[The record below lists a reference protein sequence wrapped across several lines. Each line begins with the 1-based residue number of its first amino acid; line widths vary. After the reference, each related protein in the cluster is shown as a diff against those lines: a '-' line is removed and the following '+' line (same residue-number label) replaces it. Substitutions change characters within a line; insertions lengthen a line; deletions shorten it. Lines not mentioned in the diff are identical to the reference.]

1 MKKAVSFKSNEVDQ
15 KILEYVNTKMNFS
28 AYVKELILKDME
40 TKEVQPLTKPIIQKE
55 QTKVNKYKKNDTN
68 EEIEWE

>member
-15 KILEYVNTKMNFS
+15 RILEYVNTKMNFS

-40 TKEVQPLTKPIIQKE
+40 TKDIQPLTKTVIQKE
-55 QTKVNKYKKNDTN
+55 QIKVNKYIKNDTN